1 MSSTPKQLLIHV
13 YHTGINSSPCLP
25 HWKIFWSMFTTLEP
39 NLLHVYYIFWSMSA
53 TLQHILIQYLP
64 HWSLFL
70 SMSATLK
77 PNRRHICHTVIYYKP
92 CPAHFSI
99 SLCHTGTCQP
109 RWFSDTAY
117 AQSKLF
123 ITLPNLRLGEYNT
136 ESVFGSFNEE
146 ASFTFLLGTLNPFLW
161 F

>member
-1 MSSTPKQLLIHV
+1 MSTTLESLPIHV
-13 YHTGINSSPCLP
+13 YHTGKYSDLCSP
-25 HWKIFWSMFTTLEP
+25 HWNLTCCMSTTY
-39 NLLHVYYIFWSMSA
+39 VFWSMSA
-53 TLQHILIQYLP
+53 TLQHVLIQYLP

-77 PNRRHICHTVIYYKP
+77 PNRRHICHTAIYYKP

-123 ITLPNLRLGEYNT
+123 ITLPNLCLGEYNT
-136 ESVFGSFNEE
+136 ESVFWSFNEE
-146 ASFTFLLGTLNPFLW
+146 ASFTSLLWTLNPFLW